1 MNGRR
6 YLLDTNAI
14 IQLLAHNPHLEAI
27 VADAGFI
34 ATSVICQMEFLSF
47 PHLSANDKNLF
58 LSFISRVTVYDV
70 MANDTALTRETVSMR
85 TSFGLKLPD
94 AIIAATALV
103 NNCEVVSADGHFRKQ
118 DRVSVNTYQ
127 PL

>member
-1 MNGRR
+1 MNGKR

-14 IQLLAHNPHLEAI
+14 IQLLSHNPHLEAI
-27 VADAGFI
+27 IADADFI
-34 ATSVICQMEFLSF
+34 ATSVICQMEFLAF
-47 PHLSANDKNLF
+47 PNLSANDKNLF

-70 MANDTALTRETVSMR
+70 MSNDAALTRETVSMR
-85 TSFGLKLPD
+85 THFGLKLPD

-103 NNCEVVSADGHFRKQ
+103 NNCEIVSADGHFRKQ
-118 DRVSVNTYQ
+118 NRVGIMPYQ